1 MQELRARVSSA
12 QAEQAEMLQK
22 AQEICTQAEERAA
35 GAERRADRAED
46 RASKAEAELKVLIVI
61 GHTFLQSDLA
71 YSGMVFLLQPPLH
84 KHVKCL
90 IHKEPIANLWPTVL
104 YKSRRRSG
112 RGLRAAAR

>member
-46 RASKAEAELKVLIVI
+46 RASKAEAELKVLTVL
-61 GHTFLQSDLA
+61 GHTFLQSDLQ
-71 YSGMVFLLQPPLH
+71 YSDMAFLLQPHLQ
-84 KHVKCL
+84 KHVTCL
-90 IHKEPIANLWPTVL
+90 IDKEPIADF
-104 YKSRRRSG
+104 
-112 RGLRAAAR
+112 